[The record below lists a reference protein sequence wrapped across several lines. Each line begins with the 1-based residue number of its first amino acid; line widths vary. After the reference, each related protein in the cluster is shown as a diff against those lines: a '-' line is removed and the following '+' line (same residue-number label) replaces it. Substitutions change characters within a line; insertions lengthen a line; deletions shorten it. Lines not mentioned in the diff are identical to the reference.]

1 MGKGKGKWKNSGSSG
16 GKSSSFTSVPR
27 GRSEELKNVEFSYG
41 TSADAAKFEETLTV
55 LVRFIGVQSW
65 PGATEASLALEH
77 GKEPALV
84 EPPMPKIPQ
93 KKYKVNVKEE
103 VEDPNTGQK
112 VEREVEKEVERDEW
126 EMWELKEKYQQEKAI
141 WDGARML

>member
-1 MGKGKGKWKNSGSSG
+1 M
-16 GKSSSFTSVPR
+16 
-27 GRSEELKNVEFSYG
+27 EFPYG

-65 PGATEASLALEH
+65 PGAPEASSALEH

-93 KKYKVNVKEE
+93 KRYKVTVKRGSRGPKHGSE
-103 VEDPNTGQK
+103 V
-112 VEREVEKEVERDEW
+112 RE
-126 EMWELKEKYQQEKAI
+126 
-141 WDGARML
+141 GSG

>member
-1 MGKGKGKWKNSGSSG
+1 
-16 GKSSSFTSVPR
+16 
-27 GRSEELKNVEFSYG
+27 VEFPYG

-65 PGATEASLALEH
+65 PGATEASSALEH

-93 KKYKVNVKEE
+93 KKYKVNIKEE
-103 VEDPNTGQK
+103 VKDLNTGQK
-112 VEREVEKEVERDEW
+112 LEREVEKEVNVTNGR
-126 EMWELKEKYQQEKAI
+126 Y
-141 WDGARML
+141 GS